1 VGFPHRAQLYFKTA
15 FLAAF
20 ACPALEIAQNR
31 HDFPGTRSTRV
42 LVNRA
47 IRISRTIP
55 KLKNQE
61 EFHEVPS
68 LA

>member
-1 VGFPHRAQLYFKTA
+1 VGFPHRAQLYFKKA
-15 FLAAF
+15 FLAAI
-20 ACPALEIAQNR
+20 CVSCLEIAQNR